1 MRRMVLLREQVREGT
16 LLVVNRQHPLR
27 SSQKIELINVGNG
40 VQMERHAA
48 AAFNECVRLVGG
60 RETIVPVSGW
70 RSAQE
75 QKKIWDDTMRK
86 EGARFTESYVAH
98 PGCSEH
104 QTGLAID
111 LGKAAESIDFIR
123 PDFPQEGVCRAF
135 RTQSVRWGFVQR
147 YRSHK
152 RQQTGIA
159 EEPWHFRYVGAPHA
173 QILESRDLCL
183 EEYSDFLKQG
193 PVNLEL
199 GGVQATVFYVPESGA
214 KTVADVPDGLVQV
227 SGDNCG
233 GFILTVWRWRA

>member
-86 EGARFTESYVAH
+86 EGACFTESYVAH

-104 QTGLAID
+104 QTGLALDVIAPGGTLNGFKNTQQFVWMRD
-111 LGKAAESIDFIR
+111 NAHRFGFIL
-123 PDFPQEGVCRAF
+123 
-135 RTQSVRWGFVQR
+135 R
-147 YRSHK
+147 YGDGMEYI
-152 RQQTGIA
+152 TGYKF
-159 EEPWHFRYVGAPHA
+159 EPWHYRYVGVDAA
-173 QILESRDLCL
+173 TFIYENDLTF
-183 EEYSDFLKQG
+183 EEYY
-193 PVNLEL
+193 
-199 GGVQATVFYVPESGA
+199 AYYV
-214 KTVADVPDGLVQV
+214 KK
-227 SGDNCG
+227 
-233 GFILTVWRWRA
+233 

>member
-86 EGARFTESYVAH
+86 EGAAQNAPV
-98 PGCSEH
+98 
-104 QTGLAID
+104 LA
-111 LGKAAESIDFIR
+111 LGTVKKTRPLEVEAEGIR
-123 PDFPQEGVCRAF
+123 LK
-135 RTQSVRWGFVQR
+135 SGFF
-147 YRSHK
+147 K
-152 RQQTGIA
+152 
-159 EEPWHFRYVGAPHA
+159 
-173 QILESRDLCL
+173 
-183 EEYSDFLKQG
+183 
-193 PVNLEL
+193 
-199 GGVQATVFYVPESGA
+199 
-214 KTVADVPDGLVQV
+214 PDGLTLSAGDTVAVQRV
-227 SGDNCG
+227 GEDNI
-233 GFILTVWRWRA
+233 ILAKVVEA